1 MSKYKVEKT
10 KIVSWKSAH
19 LGRGRDE
26 TPNVESTKETRLL
39 VDMIPDQE
47 LQEDEAVQPQ
57 NSRSTKLVPSGSSYE
72 DTNILSD
79 QSQQSG
85 DIEIV

>member
-1 MSKYKVEKT
+1 MEVAA
-10 KIVSWKSAH
+10 WKLAH

-47 LQEDEAVQPQ
+47 LQEDESVKPQ
-57 NSRSTKLVPSGSSYE
+57 HSRITKLLPLGSSSE
-72 DTNILSD
+72 DTNIILD
-79 QSQQSG
+79 QAQQSV
-85 DIEIV
+85 DT